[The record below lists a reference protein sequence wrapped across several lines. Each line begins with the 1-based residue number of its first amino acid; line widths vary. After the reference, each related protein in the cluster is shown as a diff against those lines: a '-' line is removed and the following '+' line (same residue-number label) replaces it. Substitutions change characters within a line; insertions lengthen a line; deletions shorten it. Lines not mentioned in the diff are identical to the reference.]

1 MAEMPAL
8 QWICIQSIWKVVY
21 INKKKGLTKLCIREA
36 NQHILLR
43 VIIFLTHLPFPGDLK
58 HKTEA
63 VTETELIWYIF
74 WH

>member
-1 MAEMPAL
+1 MHTKHL
-8 QWICIQSIWKVVY
+8 QSSVY
-21 INKKKGLTKLCIREA
+21 QYEKGLTKLCIREA

-63 VTETELIWYIF
+63 VTETEFRVDTFLVLKFDDQI
-74 WH
+74 

>member
-1 MAEMPAL
+1 MHTKHL
-8 QWICIQSIWKVVY
+8 QSSVY
-21 INKKKGLTKLCIREA
+21 RYEKGLTKLCIREA

-63 VTETELIWYIF
+63 VTETEFRVDTFFGMKIW
-74 WH
+74 